1 MRVRK
6 AIIPAAGLGTRF
18 LPATKAQPKEML
30 PIVDKPTIQYI
41 VEEAVAS
48 GIEDILIVT
57 GRGKRAIEDHFD
69 KSYELEHALA
79 SQGKEELLREI
90 SDISSMVDIY
100 YIRQKV
106 PKGLGHAI
114 WCARKFIGHE
124 PFAVLL
130 GDDIVVSDPPCLRQL
145 LDVYDRLGR
154 TVVGVRQVPDRDVTQ
169 YGIISPETETLPATE
184 GRVMRIME
192 LIEKPAPHQAPSNYA
207 IMGRYVLEP
216 EIFPI
221 LENLSPGAGNEIQL
235 TDALQLLNKRQDIYA
250 YEFTGQRYDVGS
262 KLGFVQATLDF
273 ALRNDVL
280 REEVIRYMEQKLGE
294 WRG

>member
-169 YGIISPETETLPATE
+169 YGIISPETETLLATE
-184 GRVMRIME
+184 ERVMRILE
-192 LIEKPAPHQAPSNYA
+192 LIEKPAPHEAPSNYA

-235 TDALQLLNKRQDIYA
+235 TDALRLLNKRQDIYA
-250 YEFTGQRYDVGS
+250 YEFSGQRYDVGS

-280 REEVIRYMEQKLGE
+280 REDVIRYMEQKLVE